1 MKVMRVDM
9 VQTVAVAHH
18 APIETVVVEVEPVES
33 VAMHRVLGLPLLVMV
48 AAAERVQLTISERAL
63 M

>member
-1 MKVMRVDM
+1 MDM

-18 APIETVVVEVEPVES
+18 APIEMVAAVVEPVES
-33 VAMHRVLGLPLLVMV
+33 VAMHRLLELPLLVMV
-48 AAAERVQLTISERAL
+48 APAERVQLTISEPAL